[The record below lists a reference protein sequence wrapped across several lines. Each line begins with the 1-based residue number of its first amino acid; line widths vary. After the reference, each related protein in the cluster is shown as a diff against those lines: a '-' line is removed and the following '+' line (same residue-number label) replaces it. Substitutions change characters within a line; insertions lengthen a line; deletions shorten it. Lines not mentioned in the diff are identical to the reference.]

1 MRRSQI
7 SQVDESRNGYMH
19 MMVRNVGPKLEK
31 SERKRVC
38 VCVSKRERIL
48 LLGVGYQSSRI
59 ENHEFKH
66 TISVSIHD
74 VIN

>member
-1 MRRSQI
+1 MCSC
-7 SQVDESRNGYMH
+7 
-19 MMVRNVGPKLEK
+19 EK
-31 SERKRVC
+31 ERD
-38 VCVSKRERIL
+38 SPA
-48 LLGVGYQSSRI
+48 LGVGDQSSRI